1 MAARP
6 AAHQR
11 ALRDLVPRG
20 RPLLRPA
27 AYYVLSRL
35 AVMGAALVATSI
47 IPRLRVIH
55 ALGSVWDGRWYLLIA
70 QHGYPH
76 HLFNEGDGSRWA
88 FFPGFPLAVR
98 ALAVVTR
105 LSLPDA
111 AFVAAFVFGLTSALA
126 IWLAVRDVFGPRLAD
141 RAVLLYVFCPTAYVL
156 SLAYT
161 EGLFLTAAATCLF
174 ALSRRYWVTA
184 ALCACVAGLTRNAGV
199 VVVLAVLVTA
209 LPAAWRGRAWR
220 PALAALVAPLGLVSF
235 MAYGWAM
242 VGTPVAFLSAE
253 RFWQGQHF
261 VWFLAPVDA
270 LVAALHQGPGG
281 AAFLPDAM
289 AGAALVLGF
298 VGICLLDRM
307 GRAVRTVGGALGGS
321 ARQLVGVH
329 GGRAARRLQRVL
341 HRQHPAL
348 HHGRLPALRGV
359 RLEAAPLHGG
369 RGGRRYGVP
378 AGRAAGGGAELRRAP
393 HHGAAPPLTGVR
405 RDDGRAGA
413 AVRRPCRPTR
423 TGGRTATAT
432 RPGGSAPAARS
443 GRWPTAAAPTGS
455 SSGPTACQGNRR
467 ARTPAASR
475 ASERKGTPSPRAA
488 SAPCTRSSSH
498 AMAANPE
505 GSGEP
510 KGWNPRVSGG
520 CGVDAGRQRP
530 RGRP

>member
-1 MAARP
+1 MTGLIDAPASPSPADAPPDQVTRPVAARP
-6 AAHQR
+6 AAHER
-11 ALRDLVPRG
+11 ALKDLVPRG

-27 AYYVLSRL
+27 AYYLLSRV
-35 AVMGAALVATSI
+35 AVMGAALIATSI

-55 ALGSVWDGRWYLLIA
+55 ALGSIWDGRWYLLIA

-98 ALAVVTR
+98 ALADVTR

-111 AFVAAFVFGLTSALA
+111 AVVAAFVFGLTSALA
-126 IWLAVRDVFGPRLAD
+126 IWLAVREVFGPRLAD

-156 SLAYT
+156 SLAYA

-209 LPAAWRGRAWR
+209 VPAAWRGRAWR
-220 PALAALVAPLGLVSF
+220 PAVAALIAPLGLVSF

-261 VWFLAPVDA
+261 VWFLAPIDA

-281 AAFLPDAM
+281 AAFVPDAM

-307 GRAVRTVGGALGGS
+307 GRSVRTVGGALAAVPASWWVYTVGALLVAYS
-321 ARQLVGVH
+321 AYFTDSIPRYTMAAFPLFVAFAWKLPRSMEGAVVGVM
-329 GGRAARRLQRVL
+329 ACLQGALLVAVL
-341 HRQHPAL
+341 SSAVHPIM
-348 HHGRLPALRGV
+348 
-359 RLEAAPLHGG
+359 APLL
-369 RGGRRYGVP
+369 P
-378 AGRAAGGGAELRRAP
+378 
-393 HHGAAPPLTGVR
+393 
-405 RDDGRAGA
+405 
-413 AVRRPCRPTR
+413 
-423 TGGRTATAT
+423 
-432 RPGGSAPAARS
+432 
-443 GRWPTAAAPTGS
+443 
-455 SSGPTACQGNRR
+455 
-467 ARTPAASR
+467 
-475 ASERKGTPSPRAA
+475 
-488 SAPCTRSSSH
+488 
-498 AMAANPE
+498 
-505 GSGEP
+505 
-510 KGWNPRVSGG
+510 
-520 CGVDAGRQRP
+520 
-530 RGRP
+530 